1 MKKFLF
7 FLLTSPNSCLKVG
20 KRVEKWEIGGLVGM
34 FEGAAAL
41 NLDAK
46 GRLAIP
52 ARHRETLH
60 TAAAGSLIL
69 TAHPHRCLLLYPAPA
84 WQPIRDQVLKASSL
98 DPRAASIKRV
108 LVGNARTE
116 ELDTAGRLLVA
127 PELREY
133 AQFQKTVFLVGMG
146 SHFEIWSE
154 AGWKQQNDLAAE
166 ALLGDL
172 PPGLGDLVL

>member
-1 MKKFLF
+1 
-7 FLLTSPNSCLKVG
+7 
-20 KRVEKWEIGGLVGM
+20 M

-41 NLDAK
+41 SLDVK

-52 ARHRETLH
+52 ARHRETLL
-60 TAAAGSLIL
+60 AAAEGALVL

-84 WQPIRDQVLKASSL
+84 WQPIRDQVLRASSL

-116 ELDTAGRLLVA
+116 TLDSAGRILVA
-127 PELREY
+127 PELRDY
-133 AQFQKTVFLVGMG
+133 AQFEKTVYLVGMG
-146 SHFEIWSE
+146 THFEIWSE
-154 AGWKQQNDLAAE
+154 AGWKQQNDLAVQ
-166 ALLGDL
+166 ALAGEL

>member
-1 MKKFLF
+1 
-7 FLLTSPNSCLKVG
+7 
-20 KRVEKWEIGGLVGM
+20 M

-52 ARHRETLH
+52 ARHREALL
-60 TAAAGSLIL
+60 AASEGSLVL
-69 TAHPHRCLLLYPAPA
+69 TAHPHRCLLLYPSPA
-84 WQPIRDQVLKASSL
+84 WQPIRDQILKASSL

-116 ELDTAGRLLVA
+116 EPDSAGRILVA

-133 AQFQKTVFLVGMG
+133 AQFEKTVYLVGMG
-146 SHFEIWSE
+146 THFEIWSD
-154 AGWKQQNDLAAE
+154 AGWRRQHETAFE
-166 ALLGDL
+166 ALAGAEP
-172 PPGLGDLVL
+172 PPGFEGISL

>member
-1 MKKFLF
+1 
-7 FLLTSPNSCLKVG
+7 
-20 KRVEKWEIGGLVGM
+20 M

-41 NLDAK
+41 SLDVK

-52 ARHRETLH
+52 ARHRETLL
-60 TAAAGSLIL
+60 AAAEGALVL

-84 WQPIRDQVLKASSL
+84 WQPIRDQGLRASSL

-116 ELDTAGRLLVA
+116 TLDSAGRILVA
-127 PELREY
+127 PELRDY
-133 AQFQKTVFLVGMG
+133 AQFEKTVYLVGMG
-146 SHFEIWSE
+146 THFEIWSE
-154 AGWKQQNDLAAE
+154 AGWKQQNDLAVQ
-166 ALLGDL
+166 ALAGEL

>member
-1 MKKFLF
+1 
-7 FLLTSPNSCLKVG
+7 
-20 KRVEKWEIGGLVGM
+20 M

-41 NLDAK
+41 SLDVK

-52 ARHRETLH
+52 ARHRETLL
-60 TAAAGSLIL
+60 AAAEGALVL

-116 ELDTAGRLLVA
+116 TLDSAGRILVA
-127 PELREY
+127 PELRDY
-133 AQFQKTVFLVGMG
+133 AQFEKTVYLVGMG
-146 SHFEIWSE
+146 THFEIWSE
-154 AGWKQQNDLAAE
+154 TGWKQQNDLAVQ
-166 ALLGDL
+166 ALTGEL

>member
-1 MKKFLF
+1 M
-7 FLLTSPNSCLKVG
+7 
-20 KRVEKWEIGGLVGM
+20 
-34 FEGAAAL
+34 
-41 NLDAK
+41 
-46 GRLAIP
+46 
-52 ARHRETLH
+52 
-60 TAAAGSLIL
+60 L
-69 TAHPHRCLLLYPAPA
+69 TAHPHRCLLLYPSPA
-84 WQPIRDQVLKASSL
+84 WQPIRDQILKASSL

-116 ELDTAGRLLVA
+116 EPDSAGRILIA

-133 AQFQKTVFLVGMG
+133 AQFEKTVFLVGMG

-166 ALLGDL
+166 SLLGEL